1 MQAGDGMRKGFTLL
15 EMVISIS
22 ILAAM
27 AAFLVVAFRLTGQSL
42 ARGEEEAIAMARLR
56 AGIEILE
63 RAIRSGDPASIFPSE
78 GTFIPYFRGERAKIR
93 FLSASPP
100 SSVSGGYRMLCF
112 YGAESR
118 GDAAGLMLSDSSPLR
133 GAGVENWEG
142 TEKARVLLPG
152 ASEVVFHYSP
162 GPTDEGKWEWVE
174 EWDANDKKS
183 LPAAVRVEF
192 VTPSEGGSLK
202 TALVIPVPA
211 GGS

>member
-1 MQAGDGMRKGFTLL
+1 MRAGDGMRKGFTLL

-22 ILAAM
+22 ILAAIG
-27 AAFLVVAFRLTGQSL
+27 AFLVVAFRLAGQSL
-42 ARGEEEAIAMARLR
+42 ARGEEEAVAMARLR

-78 GTFIPYFRGERAKIR
+78 GAFIPYFRGERGKLR

-100 SSVSGGYRMLCF
+100 SSVSGGYRLLCF

-118 GDAAGLMLSDSSPLR
+118 GDAGGLMLSDGSPLR

-142 TEKARVLLPG
+142 TEKGRVLLLG

-162 GPTDEGKWEWVE
+162 GPTEEGKWEWAE
-174 EWDANDKKS
+174 EWDAKDKKG